1 MTIFAKGPDK
11 VLPVDMSAE
20 FPGYACLLGNLLEA
34 AALAF
39 AKPDCSFD
47 LVSIGVLKYKAVL
60 AYYLLTLRCP
70 DYTDDTWFNHLP
82 VKKLDLY
89 LSTGF
94 FLACIY

>member
-47 LVSIGVLKYKAVL
+47 LVRKY
-60 AYYLLTLRCP
+60 R
-70 DYTDDTWFNHLP
+70 
-82 VKKLDLY
+82 
-89 LSTGF
+89 SS
-94 FLACIY
+94 